1 MDAVSDKSSVKQL
14 SVVIPAYNEEAA
26 VGRVVGDV
34 RTLCADIVHQIIV
47 VDDGSTDGTGR
58 AAEEA
63 GARVIRHAENVGYGG
78 AIKRGI
84 RAAETEFVATMD
96 ADGQH
101 RAEDLLSLWAQAAA
115 SDMVVGERRGV
126 RHSPLWRVPGK
137 WFLGRLA
144 NYLVRWKIPDLN
156 SGLRLMRR
164 ELALRYLHICPA
176 GFSFSTTMTMAL
188 LSQGHTLSYVPI
200 QVEKRAGRSCVSVG
214 TGLQTVI
221 LILRIAALFNPLRV
235 FIPASLAIG
244 IAGVL
249 WGIPYALAGRG
260 VSVGSMLAIVT
271 AIVLFAL
278 GLLCDQISQ
287 SRLERLS

>member
-1 MDAVSDKSSVKQL
+1 MEAVSGGSTAKQL
-14 SVVIPAYNEEAA
+14 TVVIPAYNEEAT
-26 VGRVVGDV
+26 VGRVVGDLRSV
-34 RTLCADIVHQIIV
+34 CGDVIHQIIV
-47 VDDGSTDGTGR
+47 VDDGSKDGTGR

-63 GARVIRHAENVGYGG
+63 GARVIRHAENVGYGA

-84 RAAETEFVATMD
+84 RAAETEFVVTMD

-101 RAEDLLSLWAQAAA
+101 RAEDVLGLWAQAPT

-126 RHSPLWRVPGK
+126 RHTPLWRVPGK

-144 NYLVRWKIPDLN
+144 NYLVRRKIPDLN

-164 ELALRYLHICPA
+164 ELALRYLHICPS
-176 GFSFSTTMTMAL
+176 GFSFSTTMTMTL
-188 LSQGHTLSYVPI
+188 LSQGYTLSYIPI
-200 QVEKRAGRSCVSVG
+200 QVEKRIGRSRVSVG
-214 TGLQTVI
+214 TGLQTII
-221 LILRIAALFNPLRV
+221 LILRIASLFNPLRV
-235 FIPASLAIG
+235 YIPASLAIG
-244 IAGVL
+244 LAGVA